1 MNLPSE
7 YMLLK
12 NFYEF
17 LDEIAGDSRG
27 NLIEEFIKYGS
38 K

>member
-1 MNLPSE
+1 
-7 YMLLK
+7 MLLK

-27 NLIEEFIKYGS
+27 NLIEEFIKDDS
-38 K
+38 